1 MAKGKTF
8 KGFSDEQMKRIAGK
22 LGFDGPVEK
31 FGQFLQSNPAMAAKY
46 AGLEAKAKMKFAEGG
61 MAINKTVQESANAVL
76 DATDPN
82 QQNMAVQNAGATTGV
97 NAPTSLDQGQSVV
110 APKENRFNPNNMAV
124 QNAGALQQANQ
135 MTASTMDATPAQ
147 ETGGQMTEE
156 QRKALEDKLRSMQ
169 PQPMPEP
176 MPEQPLHSVQT
187 MQTPPGFQQPPQA
200 PDKKMFAEY
209 TQKKQDFMQQHEAN
223 APEEI
228 KQTRVQAEQLGQQI
242 QQKYNDRIQELNN
255 YYTTTYGDRL
265 QNAQSPEERNAIQ
278 QEMQNDAQLMQLNDQ
293 LNTDIKQDP
302 LYVQQQQFGQTYF
315 NYMNQGAQQFD
326 AENPSPS
333 IGDAMV
339 ARGMQPGVPEGGAYV
354 PATVATTPEQEI
366 ATTAGQVGDAS
377 TVTAATA
384 TTEQAAAQPNVTAT
398 TVEGVKVEQD
408 VRAETEAT
416 KAAQGEVSEEAQ
428 VQAAQMDPTSTQVG
442 TIPAAQIEEATRVEA
457 PQSRTLQSGEM
468 IEAAADAKKATA
480 FVEEVQAA
488 TANPSAAA
496 TVKGQLDNLMAD
508 FDEGQTPA
516 WAAGALR
523 NATAQMAARGLSSS
537 SMAGQALIQAAM
549 ESALPIA
556 QADAATTA
564 QFEITNLSNR
574 QSRAMLAAQQ
584 RATFMGMEFDQQFQA
599 RVANASKISDI
610 ANMNFN
616 AEQQIALENA
626 RMAQTVD
633 LANLS
638 NRQAMVI
645 AEASQIASLETQNL
659 NNRQQASVQN
669 AQAFL
674 QMDLTNLANEQQTEL
689 FKSQQNIQALLSDQA
704 SENAARQFNASS
716 QTQVDQFN
724 TSLASQISQFNTTQ
738 SNAMNQFNAE
748 QTNVVGKFNAEVQNQ
763 RDQFNAQNQ
772 LLVEQSN
779 AQWRRQ
785 VATLDTAAV
794 NAANQF
800 NATAVLDISNTA
812 YANLWQQ
819 ARDTMEWAWTSAENE
834 RQRDTSV
841 AIAKISA
848 DASKYAAELKE
859 DAANSAA
866 WGGFV
871 FDLVKGWI

>member
-61 MAINKTVQESANAVL
+61 MAINKTVQESANAL
-76 DATDPN
+76 L
-82 QQNMAVQNAGATTGV
+82 NA
-97 NAPTSLDQGQSVV
+97 NAPKSLDQGQSVV

-135 MTASTMDATPAQ
+135 MTASTLDFKPGQETGGPYYGEQRKAAQ

-156 QRKALEDKLRSMQ
+156 QNKALEDKFRS
-169 PQPMPEP
+169 
-176 MPEQPLHSVQT
+176 
-187 MQTPPGFQQPPQA
+187 MQTPPGFQQPPADKGQQMYTDYQA
-200 PDKKMFAEY
+200 
-209 TQKKQDFMQQHEAN
+209 KQQQYMMDYEAN
-223 APEEI
+223 APESV
-228 KQTRVQAEQLGQQI
+228 KQAKSQAEQLNQQL
-242 QQKYNDRIQELNN
+242 QQKYADRVGEIKN
-255 YYTTTYGDRL
+255 YYTTTYGNRIA
-265 QNAQSPEERNAIQ
+265 NAQTQEERNAIQ
-278 QEMQNDAQLMQLNDQ
+278 MEMQNDAQFKQLNDKLSQ
-293 LNTDIKQDP
+293 DMRQDP
-302 LYVQQQQFGQTYF
+302 LSTQMQELGKTYSD
-315 NYMNQGAQQFD
+315 YMSQGAQQFG

-333 IGDAMV
+333 IGDVMV
-339 ARGMQPGVPEGGAYV
+339 GRALQPGVPEGGAYV

-384 TTEQAAAQPNVTAT
+384 TTEQAASQPDVTAT
-398 TVEGVKVEQD
+398 TVEGAKVEQD

-416 KAAQGEVSEEAQ
+416 KAAQGEVSQEAQ

-523 NATAQMAARGLSSS
+523 NATAQMAARGLSAS
-537 SMAGQALIQAAM
+537 SMAGQALVQAAM

-584 RATFMGMEFDQQFQA
+584 RAQFMGMEFDQQFQA

-841 AIAKISA
+841 SIAKIGA
-848 DASKYAAELKE
+848 DATKYAAEVKE
-859 DAANSAA
+859 DAADSAA
-866 WGGFV
+866 WGGFI
-871 FDLVKGWI
+871 FDLVTGWN

>member
-1 MAKGKTF
+1 M
-8 KGFSDEQMKRIAGK
+8 S
-22 LGFDGPVEK
+22 
-31 FGQFLQSNPAMAAKY
+31 
-46 AGLEAKAKMKFAEGG
+46 
-61 MAINKTVQESANAVL
+61 
-76 DATDPN
+76 
-82 QQNMAVQNAGATTGV
+82 
-97 NAPTSLDQGQSVV
+97 
-110 APKENRFNPNNMAV
+110 
-124 QNAGALQQANQ
+124 
-135 MTASTMDATPAQ
+135 
-147 ETGGQMTEE
+147 
-156 QRKALEDKLRSMQ
+156 
-169 PQPMPEP
+169 
-176 MPEQPLHSVQT
+176 
-187 MQTPPGFQQPPQA
+187 
-200 PDKKMFAEY
+200 
-209 TQKKQDFMQQHEAN
+209 
-223 APEEI
+223 
-228 KQTRVQAEQLGQQI
+228 
-242 QQKYNDRIQELNN
+242 
-255 YYTTTYGDRL
+255 
-265 QNAQSPEERNAIQ
+265 
-278 QEMQNDAQLMQLNDQ
+278 
-293 LNTDIKQDP
+293 
-302 LYVQQQQFGQTYF
+302 
-315 NYMNQGAQQFD
+315 QGAQQFD

-384 TTEQAAAQPNVTAT
+384 TTEQAAAQPDVTAT
-398 TVEGVKVEQD
+398 TMDGAKVETG
-408 VRAETEAT
+408 VRAETEAV

-468 IEAAADAKKATA
+468 IEAAADARKATA

-584 RATFMGMEFDQQFQA
+584 RAEFMGMEFDQQFQA

-841 AIAKISA
+841 AIAKIGA
-848 DASKYAAELKE
+848 DASKYAAEVKE
-859 DAANSAA
+859 DAADSAA

-871 FDLVKGWI
+871 FDLVTGWN